1 MLRKQFNII
10 SRVSADK
17 GVYFDAFSSLA
28 DGDGPH
34 N

>member
-1 MLRKQFNII
+1 MLRKQFKII
-10 SRVSADK
+10 SRVSADR

-28 DGDGPH
+28 DDPH